1 MKNGQGSGLL
11 NVNIRLRIVRNE
23 VHNSCGVAILSVTS
37 VIANLDSC
45 GMSQTEGTCMTYD
58 NIYEVITIIGLKP
71 ENRFTKLATF
81 NVVSRVWIGLG
92 NGVNV
97 K

>member
-23 VHNSCGVAILSVTS
+23 VHNSCGAAILSVAS

-45 GMSQTEGTCMTYD
+45 SVSQTEGTCMAYD
-58 NIYEVITIIGLKP
+58 NVYEVITIIGLKP

-81 NVVSRVWIGLG
+81 NVMSRVWIGLG